1 MSTIAKSVFL
11 MLSLMTISAFA
22 GHQCDS
28 ACAMPKVNVIKKHF
42 ITGGVQY
49 ADVSGLN
56 RTLTAYGL
64 PGFHYYGPSFG
75 FESQTIMNRL
85 MMGGELKG
93 FFVKDISSGNTK
105 ASFSAGQLLMTSGVE
120 LIKSEH
126 LNLYPYLG
134 LGAGLMRVSVGAT
147 NTPFDTAIVKSLPA
161 VDVFQAKFLIDLGLG
176 FDLIANGEKGKGAT
190 LGIRTGYMF
199 DPVKNDKWWRTGSD
213 FSNGPAPML
222 SGPYIT
228 LTMGVS
234 KPASMIK
241 KPSGKRMEICPMKD
255 KMHESGN

>member
-1 MSTIAKSVFL
+1 
-11 MLSLMTISAFA
+11 MLSLMALSSFA

-28 ACAMPKVNVIKKHF
+28 TCTMPQVNVVKKHF

-56 RTLTAYGL
+56 RSLTAYGL
-64 PGFHYYGPSFG
+64 PGFHYYGTSIG
-75 FESQTIMNRL
+75 FESQTVRNRL

-105 ASFSAGQLLMTSGVE
+105 ASFSAGQLLMMSGVE
-120 LIKSEH
+120 LIKSERA
-126 LNLYPYLG
+126 NLYPYLG
-134 LGAGLMRVSVGAT
+134 LGAGLMRVSVGPT
-147 NTPFDTAIVKSLPA
+147 DTPFDTALVRSLA
-161 VDVFQAKFLIDLGLG
+161 TVDVYQAKFLIDLGLG

-199 DPVKNDKWWRTGSD
+199 DPVRNDKWWRTGSD
-213 FSNGPAPML
+213 FSNGPTPML
-222 SGPYIT
+222 SGPYVT

-234 KPASMIK
+234 KPGTMMK
-241 KPSGKRMEICPMKD
+241 KPWGRHMEGCPMKEGKAED
-255 KMHESGN
+255 GK